1 MNDNKMSE
9 IIRTSLENAKE
20 VFDANTVIGDP
31 ITSPDGTMI
40 IPVSK
45 ISMGIAT
52 GGIDY
57 KGKRSTGEN
66 GKNNFGGAGGTG
78 VTVSPVGFLVIKP
91 NGSVELLNVSSP
103 TGYAVN
109 DSIEQVTSF
118 IEKSPD
124 ILKRI
129 KNVFSS
135 KSKKDDTDEEP
146 EVVDNPDAE

>member
-1 MNDNKMSE
+1 MNENKMSE

-20 VFDANTVIGDP
+20 VFDANTVIGEP
-31 ITSPDGTMI
+31 ISSPDGTMI

-57 KGKRSTGEN
+57 KGKRSTSDN
-66 GKNNFGGAGGTG
+66 GKNNFGGGGGTG
-78 VTVSPVGFLVIKP
+78 VSVTPVAFLVVKP
-91 NGSVELLNVSSP
+91 SGIVELLNIYSP

-124 ILKRI
+124 IIQRI
-129 KNVFSS
+129 KAVFAS
-135 KSKKDDTDEEP
+135 KSKKDKPDEEP
-146 EVVDNPDAE
+146 EIVENTDAE